1 MVIMGYYLSDE
12 SAGIICIVYD
22 LPAEVT
28 DTGISSEIYS
38 IKYNSIKE
46 RDQAIELRS
55 ELCADNKGAHK
66 ELSNLLLVAVG
77 YNMR

>member
-1 MVIMGYYLSDE
+1 MVIMAYYLSDE

-46 RDQAIELRS
+46 RDQAVELRS
-55 ELCADNKGAHK
+55 ELCADTK